1 MVSDQQRRNPP
12 ADYVT
17 VGLAIGPFGLCQ
29 TRISLDYQPESILQ
43 KTVSKIVKSRNTE
56 GNKRYVAVE
65 GPIGVGKTTL
75 TRRLARSLGATPIL
89 EDAASNPFL
98 EDFYHR
104 PDVNALPAQLHFLM
118 TRRAAM
124 QCVSRD
130 VDDTESKWV
139 SDFLFSKDRLFASL
153 TLDETQFTLY
163 SQIASEFDFELAL
176 PDLVVYLQAPLEVL
190 YDRIENR
197 GNSFEQ
203 SIASSYLARLQRA
216 YTDFFYAYNDTP
228 LLIVNASEIDFARNE
243 HDYAR
248 LLEQIVSIE
257 AGRHYFNPSPEEA
270 PAA

>member
-1 MVSDQQRRNPP
+1 
-12 ADYVT
+12 
-17 VGLAIGPFGLCQ
+17 
-29 TRISLDYQPESILQ
+29 LQ
-43 KTVSKIVKSRNTE
+43 KDASKPVNGRN
-56 GNKRYVAVE
+56 GARNIRYIAVE

-75 TRRLARSLGATPIL
+75 TRRLAKTLGASPVL
-89 EDAASNPFL
+89 EDAANNPFL
-98 EDFYHR
+98 ADFYHR
-104 PDVNALPAQLHFLM
+104 PEINALPAQLHFLM
-118 TRRAAM
+118 TRRHAM
-124 QCVSRD
+124 QSISSNLD
-130 VDDTESKWV
+130 SENKWV

-153 TLDETQFTLY
+153 TLDEKQFTLY
-163 SQIASEFDFELAL
+163 SQIASALDFDLTL

-228 LLIVNASEIDFARNE
+228 LLIVNASEIDFAGNE

-248 LLEQIVSIE
+248 LVEQIVRID
-257 AGRHYFNPSPEEA
+257 AGRHYFNPSPEAA